1 MRVSWSAAR
10 AEERGTGKGGGRTVV
25 LGPPREVAAADD
37 VVEDE
42 PDDRRRHVVGRRRGR
57 DEARPAED
65 DGEVDVFEERV
76 RPLERDEVAPERRER
91 ACEEEEHQAA
101 RIGVDIS

>member
-1 MRVSWSAAR
+1 M
-10 AEERGTGKGGGRTVV
+10 
-25 LGPPREVAAADD
+25 AAADD

-42 PDDRRRHVVGRRRGR
+42 PDDRPRHVVGRRRGR

-76 RPLERDEVAPERRER
+76 RPLERDKVAGEGAEC
-91 ACEEEEHQAA
+91 ADEEEEHETAT
-101 RIGVDIS
+101 DMT